1 MGIAL
6 LKKLNTH
13 LPDSIKILF
22 APIIRGKLIY
32 NTVFQGQMRELD
44 RLDSMT
50 CEAIEKEQFVRLKDT
65 LLHAYEHTPYYKR
78 LFDGVGFNPYD
89 FCDVSELAKI
99 PVLTKELIIQNFDDL
114 QADDID
120 DYYSATTGGSTGT
133 PLKVNLDRES
143 IYREKA
149 FIYHFWQKYG
159 YDYKSTRI
167 ASFRGTDFN
176 GKICRAN
183 PLYNEIQLNP
193 CSISA
198 ETIHDYYRCMC
209 KFGVEFLHGFPS
221 AIYSF
226 CKFAKAAGLE
236 IAGKYKAVF
245 FISENVYD
253 FQKKFIEETLEC
265 PTAPFYGHSERAVF
279 AESFGGGYSFDKAYC
294 YSELTEGN
302 RGNIICTGFINRKM
316 PLIRYQLD
324 DSAEY
329 EFDYYRITGHREGI
343 VYGLNGEMISLAA
356 LNLHSDKINRIACFQ
371 LYQEQRGELLV
382 KVVPIHQLSP
392 MDIEDLRVAF
402 QKQAGNG
409 LKVEIEVVGEIPLSS
424 RGKYKLL
431 IQNIK

>member
-13 LPDSIKILF
+13 LPDSIKIIF

-32 NTVFQGQMRELD
+32 NTVFQEQMRELD

-50 CEAIEKEQFVRLKDT
+50 CEAIEKEQFVQLKDT

-78 LFDGVGFNPYD
+78 LFDDVGFNPYD
-89 FCDVSELAKI
+89 FCDISELAKI
-99 PVLTKELIIQNFDDL
+99 PVLTKELIIQNFSDL
-114 QADDID
+114 QADDIN

-133 PLKVNLDRES
+133 PLKINLDRES
-143 IYREKA
+143 IYKERA
-149 FIYHFWQKYG
+149 FIYHFWKKYG
-159 YDYKSTRI
+159 YDYKSSTT
-167 ASFRGTDFN
+167 ASFRGTDFE

-193 CSISA
+193 CFISA
-198 ETIHDYYRCMC
+198 ETIHNYYRCMC

-279 AESFGGGYSFDKAYC
+279 AEAFGGG
-294 YSELTEGN
+294 
-302 RGNIICTGFINRKM
+302 I
-316 PLIRYQLD
+316 PLIGLT
-324 DSAEY
+324 A
-329 EFDYYRITGHREGI
+329 I
-343 VYGLNGEMISLAA
+343 VN
-356 LNLHSDKINRIACFQ
+356 
-371 LYQEQRGELLV
+371 
-382 KVVPIHQLSP
+382 
-392 MDIEDLRVAF
+392 
-402 QKQAGNG
+402 
-409 LKVEIEVVGEIPLSS
+409 
-424 RGKYKLL
+424 
-431 IQNIK
+431 